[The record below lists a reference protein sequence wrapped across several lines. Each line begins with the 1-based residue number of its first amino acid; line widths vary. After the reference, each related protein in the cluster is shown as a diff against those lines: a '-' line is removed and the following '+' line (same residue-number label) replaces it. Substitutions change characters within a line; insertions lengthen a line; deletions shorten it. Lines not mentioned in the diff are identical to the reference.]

1 MNKQIFLKGA
11 LLISFIGS
19 TVSAQTSGRR
29 DGMRFVPDVPG
40 QFRAL
45 TERADALGLH
55 RGTSTNPTSCRHY
68 QGLVRVDGPDGTPF
82 FLVTRSGNTPETFG
96 DNEANCIENPG
107 GSRNG
112 NLIVFRLGSR
122 NKNGERLRS
131 NRLSKGIHVN
141 VTEPPVEDIATIH
154 FTVVGGNPSDPD
166 PAKRPGL
173 VVGDDPDFLP
183 PRVYGHPGGMQ
194 LVGNILAMAVE
205 SPRQFRLDFCEA
217 IPEGIPVPD
226 LCDYDRAPH
235 PVVIMF
241 FDVSNPENP
250 VFRSQ
255 YIPING
261 AGLPRASA
269 SFAAIT
275 PLPGGL
281 YLMMTAGGARNN
293 TWFFYRSTID
303 DLSSPE
309 LSWDFFGSIPGPDV
323 GDTPHQTLQFL
334 RQDIDGALY
343 IAGSRGRIFSEDRER
358 IDLYR
363 VQCETPDCVP
373 GEHLEMTVEFNGR
386 RITPRPSTGGVELA
400 SLAAATGFHV
410 TPSGE
415 LIFYAT
421 EHDNDGP
428 DGTIKAGEWR
438 HINIV
443 RDNSPTLLPTA
454 AVNGPYEVDE
464 GSSVVLSGTAGPPIT
479 KAWIQL
485 FHERDFGGVDFA
497 SFYPVVDYDDYELDD
512 FDDLFT
518 LESQPPPQVGAP
530 PFTHNDKA
538 RSIKWFAPIGCSI
551 RVTDRRENRPDETK
565 TLVGDGIP
573 HEDSD
578 LSQVFNDAGTDDM
591 APSPDAADQ
600 GVDAVEF
607 LPGCNQYYTAPVG
620 LFWDLDVNGSFE
632 TAGGQVTFSAIAFD
646 GPSEIR
652 VPADARHP
660 FGGPAG
666 QAIARVSVRNVA
678 PRLSQFRVSDGAGN
692 QVNVDA
698 PFVLIGLPVT
708 VGAGFS
714 DPGVLDHQTATLA
727 WGDGSVDPNTAFTT
741 FDEAFGDGSGIVSHT
756 HIYNV
761 AGSYPLALS
770 VTDDDGGVDSEATVV
785 RVVTTEQAVEEIIGL
800 LDGLIASTT
809 DNGVREDL
817 EKARQAL
824 AGSNDQS
831 NNGALKMIRAGNDE
845 AAIAFL
851 QQAIT
856 WLERAQTGAAHV
868 ATQIALLEQ
877 VIAALSAA

>member
-1 MNKQIFLKGA
+1 MNKQIFLKAA
-11 LLISFIGS
+11 LLISFMVPS
-19 TVSAQTSGRR
+19 PVSAQTTERR
-29 DGMRFVPDVPG
+29 DGMRFVPNVPD
-40 QFRAL
+40 QFKAL

-55 RGTSTNPTSCRHY
+55 RGNSTNPTSCRHY
-68 QGLVRVDGPDGTPF
+68 QGLVRVDGADGTPF
-82 FLVTRSGNTPETFG
+82 LLVTRSGNTPETFG

-122 NKNGERLRS
+122 DKNGERLRS
-131 NRLSKGIHVN
+131 NRLSKGAHVN
-141 VTEPPVEDIATIH
+141 DTIPPVEDMATIH
-154 FTVVGGNPSDPD
+154 FTVVGGDPSDPD

-173 VVGDDPDFLP
+173 VVGDDPNVLL

-194 LVGNILAMAVE
+194 LVGKILAMAVE
-205 SPRQFRLDFCEA
+205 SPRD
-217 IPEGIPVPD
+217 PNDHPD
-226 LCDYDRAPH
+226 YEVARD

-255 YIPING
+255 YIPITG
-261 AGLPRASA
+261 DGLPRASA

-275 PLPGGL
+275 PLPAGPDGREL
-281 YLMMTAGGARNN
+281 YLMVTAGGAHNR
-293 TWFFYRSTID
+293 TFFFYRSTIG

-309 LSWDFFGSIPGPDV
+309 LSWDYFGSIPGPDV
-323 GDTPHQTLQFL
+323 EDAHQTLNFL
-334 RQDIDGALY
+334 REGNIYGDLY
-343 IAGSRGRIFSEDRER
+343 LAGSRGHVDTPFISDRER

-373 GEHLEMTVEFNGR
+373 GQHLELIPVFNSQ
-386 RITPRPSTGGVELA
+386 RITTRPSTGGEQLA
-400 SLAAATGFHV
+400 SLAAASGFYV

-415 LIFYAT
+415 LILYAT

-428 DGTIKAGEWR
+428 NGTIKAGEWR
-438 HINIV
+438 HINMV
-443 RDNSPTLLPTA
+443 RENSPTLRPSA

-464 GSSVVLSGTAGPPIT
+464 GSSVVLSGTGGPPIT

-497 SFYPVVDYDDYELDD
+497 TFYPVVDYDDYELDD
-512 FDDLFT
+512 FDNFFA
-518 LESQPPPQVGAP
+518 LEFQPASPFGGPS
-530 PFTHNDKA
+530 FTHGDKA

-565 TLVGDGIP
+565 TLVGDGLP
-573 HEDSD
+573 HEYSD

-591 APSPDAADQ
+591 APSPEAADQ

-632 TAGGQVTFSAIAFD
+632 TTGSQVTFSAFAFD
-646 GPSEIR
+646 GPSEVG
-652 VPADARHP
+652 VPAEARHP
-660 FGGPAG
+660 LGGPAG
-666 QAIARVSVRNVA
+666 QAIARVRVRNVA
-678 PRLSQFRVSDGAGN
+678 PLLSQFRVTDGAGN

-698 PFVLIGLPVT
+698 PFVLTGLPVT

-727 WGDGSVDPNTAFTT
+727 WGDGSVDPNTVFTI
-741 FDEAFGDGSGIVSHT
+741 FDEAFGDGSGVVSHT

-770 VTDDDGGVDSEATVV
+770 VTDDDGGADSEATVV
-785 RVVTTEQAVEEIIGL
+785 RVVTPEQAVEEIIGL
-800 LDGLIASTT
+800 LDDLIASTT

-831 NNGALKMIRAGNDE
+831 NNGALNMIRAGNDE

-856 WLERAQTGAAHV
+856 WLQRTQAGAVDV